1 MSGTHAAAR
10 LLPAGLCAVTL
21 VACGSSGS
29 SSSGASSSSSSSSAS
44 TPSSSASSSS
54 NAGATASTITI
65 QNFSF
70 STPDSVSPGATI
82 TVDNKDGTAHTV
94 TSDDGDAFDD
104 AASAGKTTFTAPSK
118 PGTYPFHCNI
128 PPEMHGPLVVQWG
141 CGPLP
146 RRARAT
152 GPRGEAS
159 TAGSGQHRRCA
170 VTGPQ

>member
-10 LLPAGLCAVTL
+10 LLLAGLCAVTL
-21 VACGSSGS
+21 VACGSYGS
-29 SSSGASSSSSSSSAS
+29 SSSGATSSSSASSSSSSGA
-44 TPSSSASSSS
+44 SSS

-128 PPEMHGPLVVQWG
+128 HPEMHGTLVVQ
-141 CGPLP
+141 
-146 RRARAT
+146 
-152 GPRGEAS
+152 
-159 TAGSGQHRRCA
+159 
-170 VTGPQ
+170 

>member
-10 LLPAGLCAVTL
+10 LLLAGLCAVTL

-29 SSSGASSSSSSSSAS
+29 SSSGATS
-44 TPSSSASSSS
+44 SSSASSSS
-54 NAGATASTITI
+54 SSGASSSNAAATASTITI

-104 AASAGKTTFTAPSK
+104 AASAGKTTFTAPTK

-128 PPEMHGPLVVQWG
+128 HPEMHGTLVVQ
-141 CGPLP
+141 
-146 RRARAT
+146 
-152 GPRGEAS
+152 
-159 TAGSGQHRRCA
+159 
-170 VTGPQ
+170 